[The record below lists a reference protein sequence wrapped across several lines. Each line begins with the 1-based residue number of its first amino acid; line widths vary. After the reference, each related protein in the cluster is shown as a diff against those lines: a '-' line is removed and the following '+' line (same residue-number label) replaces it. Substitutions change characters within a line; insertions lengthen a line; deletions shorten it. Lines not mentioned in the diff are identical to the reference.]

1 VAGVKYLRVEL
12 RYPPE
17 LMHPIHRLIDE
28 SDAIERDVLVQGTV
42 FGEPDDTFLFYVEGD
57 IDVYTDALRSVD
69 RIREFDVTRI
79 DESGHYVFLT
89 QRRDGADDATFDPL
103 QRTGVVVV
111 PPIDFRP
118 NGIARLTAIG
128 NGGPLREALAGLP
141 ERIDTTVLRIGEYDW
156 RQHLFDPELTD
167 RQFDA
172 LAAAVES
179 GYYDAPREATVEEVA
194 ARIDASASTASE
206 HLRKAES
213 AVMTAFMELREV
225 S

>member
-1 VAGVKYLRVEL
+1 MKYLRVEL
-12 RYPPE
+12 RYPPD
-17 LMHPIHRLIDE
+17 LIHPIHRLIDE
-28 SDAIERDVLVQGTV
+28 SDAVDRDVLLHGTV
-42 FGEPDDTFLFYVEGD
+42 LDEPDDTFLFYVEGD

-69 RIREFDVTRI
+69 RIREFEVTRI

-89 QRRDGADDATFDPL
+89 QRRDAVDEATFDPF

-118 NGIARLTAIG
+118 NGVARLTVIG
-128 NGGPLREALAGLP
+128 NGGPLRDALAGLP
-141 ERIDTTVLRIGEYDW
+141 ERIETTVLRIGEYDW
-156 RQHLFDPELTD
+156 RQDLFDPGLTD

-179 GYYDAPREATVEEVA
+179 GYYESPREATVEEVA
-194 ARIDASASTASE
+194 ERIDASASTASE

-213 AVMTAFMELREV
+213 AVMAAFMDLREV
-225 S
+225 P

>member
-1 VAGVKYLRVEL
+1 MKYLRVEF

-17 LMHPIHRLIDE
+17 LMHPMHRLIDE
-28 SDAIERDVLVQGTV
+28 SDAVERDVLVQGTV
-42 FGEPDDTFLFYVEGD
+42 LDEPNDTFLFYVEGD

-79 DESGHYVFLT
+79 DETGHYVFLT
-89 QRRDGADDATFDPL
+89 QRRDAVDEAMFGPL

-118 NGIARLTAIG
+118 DGVARLTIVG
-128 NGGPLREALAGLP
+128 DHGPLRDALAELP
-141 ERIDTTVLRIGEYDW
+141 DRIETTVLRIGEYDW
-156 RQHLFDPELTD
+156 RQHLFDPALTD

-179 GYYDAPREATVEEVA
+179 GYYESPRAATVEEVA
-194 ARIDASASTASE
+194 QRIDASPSTASE

-213 AVMTAFMELREV
+213 AVMTAFMELGEV
-225 S
+225 A

>member
-1 VAGVKYLRVEL
+1 VKYLRVEF

-17 LMHPIHRLIDE
+17 LMHPMHRLIDE
-28 SDAIERDVLVQGTV
+28 SDAVERDVLVQGTV
-42 FGEPDDTFLFYVEGD
+42 LDEPNDTFLFYVEGD

-79 DESGHYVFLT
+79 DETGHYVFLT
-89 QRRDGADDATFDPL
+89 QRRDAVDEAMFGPL

-118 NGIARLTAIG
+118 DGVARLTIVG
-128 NGGPLREALAGLP
+128 DHGPLRDALAELP
-141 ERIDTTVLRIGEYDW
+141 DRIETTVLRIGEYDW
-156 RQHLFDPELTD
+156 RQHLFDPALTD

-179 GYYDAPREATVEEVA
+179 GYYESPRAATVEEVA
-194 ARIDASASTASE
+194 QRIDASPSTASE

-213 AVMTAFMELREV
+213 AVMTAFMELGEV
-225 S
+225 A

>member
-1 VAGVKYLRVEL
+1 MKYLRVEL
-12 RYPPE
+12 RYPPD

-28 SDAIERDVLVQGTV
+28 SDAVDRDVLLHGTV
-42 FGEPDDTFLFYVEGD
+42 LDEPDDTFLFYVEGD

-69 RIREFDVTRI
+69 RIRQFEVTRI

-89 QRRDGADDATFDPL
+89 QRRDAVDDATFDPL

-118 NGIARLTAIG
+118 NGIARLTVIG
-128 NGGPLREALAGLP
+128 NGGPLRDALAELP
-141 ERIDTTVLRIGEYDW
+141 ERIETTVLRIGEYDW
-156 RQHLFDPELTD
+156 RQDLFDPGLTD

-179 GYYDAPREATVEEVA
+179 GYYESPREATVEAVA
-194 ARIDASASTASE
+194 ERIDASTSTASE

-213 AVMTAFMELREV
+213 AVMAAFMDLREV
-225 S
+225 P

>member
-1 VAGVKYLRVEL
+1 MKYLRLEL

-28 SDAIERDVLVQGTV
+28 SDAVDRDVLLHGTV
-42 FGEPDDTFLFYVEGD
+42 LGESDDTFLFYVEGD

-69 RIREFDVTRI
+69 RIREFEVTRI
-79 DESGHYVFLT
+79 DETGQYVLLT
-89 QRRDGADDATFDPL
+89 QRRDGVDDAMFDPL
-103 QRTGVVVV
+103 QRTGIVVV

-118 NGIARLTAIG
+118 NGIARLTIIG
-128 NGGPLREALAGLP
+128 NGEPLRDALAGLP
-141 ERIDTTVLRIGEYDW
+141 DRIETTVLRVGEYDW
-156 RQHLFDPELTD
+156 RQDLFDPGLTD

-172 LAAAVES
+172 VAAAVES
-179 GYYDAPREATVEEVA
+179 GYYESPRETTVEEVA
-194 ARIDASASTASE
+194 ERIDAAPSTASE

-213 AVMTAFMELREV
+213 TVMGAFMELREI